1 MPFHEASATFISHVH
16 LKVRDLA
23 TSMSF
28 YRDILGLSIF
38 SESVTTVSFTG
49 NKKTPFLTIEQ
60 AGEYV
65 PRPPRTTG
73 LYHVALLLPS
83 RADLGSFLK
92 HMLDHDYPLQGA
104 SDHLVSEAI
113 YMADPDGNGV
123 EVYRD
128 RPSEEWI
135 WQNGR
140 VTMTTDPLNAEAV
153 LDAGKYLPWA
163 GMPSGTVMGHLHLQ
177 VADLKQAEHFYCDGL
192 GFNIVSQFG
201 EQALF
206 ISSDD
211 YHHHLGL
218 NTWSSKNASSPPE
231 NSVGIKSFD
240 VFYPNEASR
249 TKAVERLRSQER
261 PVNHQGNALVVTDP
275 FNNRIRLV
283 I

>member
-1 MPFHEASATFISHVH
+1 MPFHEAPATFISHVH

-38 SESVTTVSFTG
+38 SETVTTVSFTCD
-49 NKKTPFLTIEQ
+49 KKAPFLTIEQ
-60 AGEYV
+60 AGDYV

-92 HMLDHDYPLQGA
+92 HMLDHNYPLQGA

-113 YMADPDGNGV
+113 YLADPDGNGV

-135 WQNGR
+135 WQNDR
-140 VTMTTDPLNAEAV
+140 VTMATDPLNAETV
-153 LDAGKYLPWA
+153 LDAGKHLPWS
-163 GMPSGTVMGHLHLQ
+163 GMPSQTVLGHLHLQ
-177 VADLKQAEHFYCDGL
+177 VADLKQAEHFYCAGL

-206 ISSDD
+206 ISSGD
-211 YHHHLGL
+211 YHHHMGL
-218 NTWSSKNASSPPE
+218 NTWASKNAPSAPE
-231 NSVGIKSFD
+231 NSVGIKSFA
-240 VFYPNEASR
+240 VFYPNEVR
-249 TKAVERLRSQER
+249 RIKAVDRLRSQER
-261 PVNHQGNALVVTDP
+261 IVNHEGDVFVVTDP
-275 FNNRIRLV
+275 FNNKIQLV